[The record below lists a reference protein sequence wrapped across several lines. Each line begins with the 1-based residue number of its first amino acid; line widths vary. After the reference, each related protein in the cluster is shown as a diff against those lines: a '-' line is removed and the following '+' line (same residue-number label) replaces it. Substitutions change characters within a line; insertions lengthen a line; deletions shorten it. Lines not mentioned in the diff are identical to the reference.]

1 MPAGEAAKHREKAT
15 AKENYRSLILSDI
28 TICLF
33 FLFLLHSAFFST
45 EKFAL
50 VSSFSLDA
58 VYQLL
63 PIFDPF
69 NWAALL
75 IFKIL
80 APFALVSANI
90 ELLAK

>member
-1 MPAGEAAKHREKAT
+1 MSAGEAAKHREKAT

-28 TICLF
+28 TVCLF

-45 EKFAL
+45 ENIVL

-69 NWAALL
+69 N
-75 IFKIL
+75 
-80 APFALVSANI
+80 
-90 ELLAK
+90 

>member
-1 MPAGEAAKHREKAT
+1 MSAGEAARHRERAT

-28 TICLF
+28 TVCLF
-33 FLFLLHSAFFST
+33 FLFLLHSALFSAENT
-45 EKFAL
+45 AL

-69 NWAALL
+69 NWVALL
-75 IFKIL
+75 TFKIL
-80 APFALVSANI
+80 APFALLSANI
-90 ELLAK
+90 AFLAK